1 MNMVNFKLIFQILSM
16 MDKYLDYED
25 PDWSKLSAENFK
37 VTETRFTNIMIMLY
51 ESGYIAGVDVIPLM
65 NGHYDIK
72 LLEPRITLKDLEY
85 LEENTN
91 MKKAYRMIKGLSEII
106 PRL

>member
-1 MNMVNFKLIFQILSM
+1 
-16 MDKYLDYED
+16 
-25 PDWSKLSAENFK
+25 
-37 VTETRFTNIMIMLY
+37 ML
-51 ESGYIAGVDVIPLM
+51 GGDVIPLM

-72 LLEPRITLKDLEY
+72 LLEPRITLKGLEY